1 MTYPWNTLLERTHFA
16 RNMSDD
22 RHLALPDRSVR
33 HGLCHCVWKKRITI
47 HEQLFTHTYIL

>member
-1 MTYPWNTLLERTHFA
+1 MTYTWNTLLERTHFA
-16 RNMSDD
+16 RNWSDD